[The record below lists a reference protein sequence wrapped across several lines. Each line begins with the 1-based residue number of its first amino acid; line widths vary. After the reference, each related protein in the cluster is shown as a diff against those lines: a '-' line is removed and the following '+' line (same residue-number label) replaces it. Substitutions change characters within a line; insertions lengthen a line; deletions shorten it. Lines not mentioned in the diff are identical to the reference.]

1 MLRVL
6 FYFIIF
12 KIIFPSWW
20 QVLLEEVRR
29 DNDGAEEAFCKAI
42 EINPKDAIAL
52 ADFAQFLCA
61 ARLREARGDR
71 ERSSVLARA
80 EEMYLRALTIDPQN
94 ATYLYNFA
102 NMLKR
107 DAKDFERAE
116 EYYTKCLAV
125 DPKHSEALG
134 NLANLL
140 TDVKRDFDRAE
151 EPVVFLQSTVLAMGR
166 PVFHS
171 HGLDFHSAH
180 CFARIFIP
188 AHCFAFSMTGCT
200 PAASPQSPT
209 TRPTLA
215 ILLIFC
221 GTCATTRAAPKRCIP
236 APRRAKA
243 SLRTC

>member
-1 MLRVL
+1 M
-6 FYFIIF
+6 
-12 KIIFPSWW
+12 
-20 QVLLEEVRR
+20 LLEEVRR

-151 EPVVFLQSTVLAMGR
+151 EPVVFLQSTVLDWT
-166 PVFHS
+166 P
-171 HGLDFHSAH
+171 
-180 CFARIFIP
+180 CFSQPWPGFSFPRIALP
-188 AHCFAFSMTGCT
+188 GFSF
-200 PAASPQSPT
+200 PRIALRFPRQDVHPRHRRKAPQPGQ
-209 TRPTLA
+209 PWQ
-215 ILLIFC
+215 FC
-221 GTCATTRAAPKRCIP
+221 
-236 APRRAKA
+236 
-243 SLRTC
+243 